1 MLRLV
6 VLETPR
12 VAKEEL
18 LRLPVDI
25 VRPDIDEDFPN
36 ELDGR
41 DDFMALLRED
51 EARFPPD
58 LLKPL

>member
-1 MLRLV
+1 M
-6 VLETPR
+6 
-12 VAKEEL
+12 AKEQL